1 MVVLGEP
8 QVLPALSLVPLC
20 LGLVFIN
27 TPFVLLQL
35 VMQYLYYG
43 GAESLLIKNNEIM
56 EVRDIYLIAVGA
68 ILCTFTRGHM
78 AFGQGLSTP
87 VRASSASP
95 GVPRLSAVQQ
105 ETGRLC
111 KYLLRGKAGV
121 MKIWNQFPAT

>member
-1 MVVLGEP
+1 M
-8 QVLPALSLVPLC
+8 PALSLVPLC

-68 ILCTFTRGHM
+68 ILCTFTRGHV

-87 VRASSASP
+87 VRPAVPLLEYPDSLQSSR
-95 GVPRLSAVQQ
+95 RLEDFAN
-105 ETGRLC
+105 T
-111 KYLLRGKAGV
+111 YLEAKPVL
-121 MKIWNQFPAT
+121 